1 MSFIFYILQLLSPT
15 HYQAMPLQLPVSPV
29 EAVYYIGS
37 TSVSR
42 EAYSSH
48 KASVGCLAEAL
59 FYESRGESSR
69 GNKLIAQVV
78 VNRTRSPHF
87 PDTVCKVIKQKIN
100 GRYQYSYHHLPNT
113 RKHLLKKNQATY
125 NKMYSIADKVLTDNF
140 EKRKI
145 LTKATY
151 YKRCDVESEFFD
163 RLKYLGREDRHC
175 FFTVNKTT

>member
-1 MSFIFYILQLLSPT
+1 MSLIFYILQLILPDQYT
-15 HYQAMPLQLPVSPV
+15 AMSLQLPVSPI
-29 EAVYYIGS
+29 EAVYMIG
-37 TSVSR
+37 TTPVSK

-59 FYESRGESSR
+59 YYESRGESYR

-78 VNRTRSPHF
+78 VNRTKSPHF

-113 RKHLLKKNQATY
+113 RKHLLKKNQTTY
-125 NKMYSIADKVLTDNF
+125 NKMYRIADKVLTDNF

-145 LTKATY
+145 LTKAQY
-151 YKRCDVESEFFD
+151 YKVCDVESEFFD
-163 RLKYLGREDRHC
+163 TLKYLGREGAHC
-175 FFTVNKTT
+175 FFTINKTT

>member
-1 MSFIFYILQLLSPT
+1 MSLIFYILQLLLPDQYT
-15 HYQAMPLQLPVSPV
+15 AIPLQLPVSPMG
-29 EAVYYIGS
+29 AVYMIG
-37 TSVSR
+37 TTPVSK

-78 VNRTRSPHF
+78 INRTKSPQF
-87 PDTVCKVIKQKIN
+87 PDTVCKVIKQKIK

-113 RKHLLKKNQATY
+113 RKHLLKKNQVTY
-125 NKMYSIADKVLTDNF
+125 NKMYRIADEVLTDNF

-145 LTKATY
+145 PTKAQY
-151 YKRCDVESEFFD
+151 YKVCDVESEFFD
-163 RLKYLGREDRHC
+163 RLKYLGREDNHC

>member
-1 MSFIFYILQLLSPT
+1 MVYVFYILQLLCPSYHT
-15 HYQAMPLQLPVSPV
+15 MGLQPPVVPI
-29 EAVYYIGS
+29 EKIYHIGA
-37 TSVSR
+37 TVVSK

-48 KASVGCLAEAL
+48 RASVGCLAEAL
-59 FYESRGESSR
+59 WYESRGESSR
-69 GNKLIAQVV
+69 GIKLIGQVV
-78 VNRTRSPHF
+78 INRTKSPHF

-125 NKMYSIADKVLTDNF
+125 NKMYRIADKVLTDNF

-145 LTKATY
+145 LTKALY
-151 YKRCDVESEFFD
+151 YKVCEVESEFFD
-163 RLKYLGREDRHC
+163 RLKYLGREQNHC

>member
-1 MSFIFYILQLLSPT
+1 MAYIFCILQLLFPT
-15 HYQAMPLQLPVSPV
+15 HYQAMPLQAPVVPI
-29 EAVYYIGS
+29 EKVYHIGA
-37 TSVSR
+37 TVVSK
-42 EAYSSH
+42 EVYSSH
-48 KASVGCLAEAL
+48 KASVECLAEAL
-59 FYESRGESSR
+59 WYESRGESNR

-87 PDTVCKVIKQKIN
+87 PDTVCKVIKQKIK

-125 NKMYSIADKVLTDNF
+125 NKMYRIADKVLTDNF

-145 LTKATY
+145 LTKAQY
-151 YKRCDVESEFFD
+151 YKVCDVESEFFD
-163 RLKYLGREDRHC
+163 TLKYLGREGAHC